1 MIHKLAKSSAW
12 MLPVLLVVLSA
23 GLLYGAPQMGSDK
36 MSPNQTVT
44 GCLQKGGEPV
54 GFFIISKD
62 GTHWE
67 LYPGENVSLADHVGH
82 TVIVSGS
89 ILKRTPAQ
97 EEKSQPYEKKEMGA
111 GAHHDLQ
118 VSSLKMVSESCSK

>member
-1 MIHKLAKSSAW
+1 MIQKLAKPSAW
-12 MLPVLLVVLSA
+12 ILPVLFAVLSTV
-23 GLLYGAPQMGSDK
+23 LLYGAPQMSNDK
-36 MSPNQTVT
+36 MSPSQTVT

-62 GTHWE
+62 NTHWE
-67 LYPGENVSLADHVGH
+67 LYPNEKVSLADHVGH
-82 TVIVSGS
+82 TVTVTGS

-97 EEKSQPYEKKEMGA
+97 EEKSQPYEKKEMGT

-118 VSSLKMVSESCSK
+118 VSSLQMVSETCSK